1 MIQHG
6 PPSPRFTSFCLF
18 CSLWSYSAIRSS
30 VRLSSPALKGREM
43 WTGKRIVTRTSY
55 PSIAPEWLCQST
67 LASQAQTTS
76 MPISSKGPRARTPT
90 LHARDHSP
98 TPVSMHI
105 LSFSY
110 KHCQI
115 KFHWQ
120 SDNPVKWNCSVY
132 FSYYFFEEYN
142 LIKPHLCNTCSRIVR
157 RMAGSRWCPELPSR
171 RSCYLTYFQSTIS
184 GGWWLSAKCRSLS
197 WLATSRRRG
206 NTSAKSTGQ
215 ILQVN
220 TSILSLTNNARAW
233 SYCCW
238 EYLCSTFLSLFRWH
252 YVHGFRWPCCRADFR
267 QIQRLSPQVKRN
279 LPGFPCQDDEAQVEK
294 RGLGYWNPRHR
305 SVSWSM
311 SFNVMDFLA
320 KGQAQL
326 VGLWDIASISDNKV
340 SISPPV
346 R

>member
-1 MIQHG
+1 
-6 PPSPRFTSFCLF
+6 
-18 CSLWSYSAIRSS
+18 
-30 VRLSSPALKGREM
+30 M

-98 TPVSMHI
+98 TPVSILI
-105 LSFSY
+105 LSFN
-110 KHCQI
+110 KHSI
-115 KFHWQ
+115 NIGKLNFTG
-120 SDNPVKWNCSVY
+120 NPVKWNCSVY

-157 RMAGSRWCPELPSR
+157 RMAGSRLDPVQPSR

-215 ILQVN
+215 IRQVN
-220 TSILSLTNNARAW
+220 
-233 SYCCW
+233 
-238 EYLCSTFLSLFRWH
+238 
-252 YVHGFRWPCCRADFR
+252 
-267 QIQRLSPQVKRN
+267 
-279 LPGFPCQDDEAQVEK
+279 
-294 RGLGYWNPRHR
+294 
-305 SVSWSM
+305 
-311 SFNVMDFLA
+311 
-320 KGQAQL
+320 
-326 VGLWDIASISDNKV
+326 ASI
-340 SISPPV
+340 
-346 R
+346 